1 MDGLFFC
8 PLVSSH
14 YFSEFRA
21 IMEQTP
27 EERKAFLAEFNEIA
41 TYTATVLHGD
51 EVTKVRIRQIKK
63 YFNRTFNMLN
73 RLAAMKG
80 EITHNSFKYGYG
92 GKILVRKVML
102 DLDIIER
109 VPEPSP
115 KAVYRLKLHPGEI
128 NLELVSRII
137 VEVYLSRNDIREL

>member
-1 MDGLFFC
+1 MT
-8 PLVSSH
+8 
-14 YFSEFRA
+14 
-21 IMEQTP
+21 QTP

-41 TYTATVLHGD
+41 KYTATVLHGD
-51 EVTKVRIRQIKK
+51 DVSKVRIKQIKQ

-73 RLAAMKG
+73 RIALKD
-80 EITHNSFKYGYG
+80 ELTNKSFKYGYG

-102 DLDIIER
+102 QLEIIEKLDQ
-109 VPEPSP
+109 PSP
-115 KAVYRLKLHPGEI
+115 KALYRLKIHPGEI